1 MKRYFVLALFLS
13 FLCTLSAQLDPEKEQ
28 AIDELFSSW
37 DAGNHPGGAVGIM
50 KEGEIIYSKG
60 FGLASLEYKVPNS
73 YGTIFN
79 IASVSKQ
86 FTSMGIVRLEEMGKL
101 SVDDDI
107 RKYLP
112 ELPDFGHTIT
122 LRHCMYHT
130 SGMRSLHAMLG
141 MAGWRGDDSRTDE
154 DLFRFMK
161 RQKEL
166 NFAPG
171 EDNLYCNTGYMLLAV
186 IIERLTE
193 EPFSE
198 WMKKNVFL
206 ALGMNHTYVEDDYS
220 RVVPNNATSYY
231 RGGEEFSRAVE
242 YWGYVGSGNM
252 HSTVEDL
259 LYWMDNFRNPKRGWE
274 KAFRRMQEVGKLNN
288 GTSINYAFG
297 ININEVFGK
306 KFIGHGG
313 AIGGFRSNVIC
324 FPQEK
329 LNIVV
334 LGNFSS
340 SGPQGKVFQI
350 AEILMDVEEAESESS
365 EVAIDAIQLS
375 SKKLK
380 QFEGDYWN
388 LKENYTRKIYE
399 KDDTLRYFRSEG
411 NETILIPISENSFQ
425 MMGLPFVATVSFKP
439 GSKKSMIM
447 RFSQANEG
455 VEEDFERYT
464 KPEVNEEFLQKLS
477 GVYYSPELDTHY
489 TISTNGKTLTGY
501 HNRHG
506 EFTLSVKRENYLSAD
521 HGAFGSIKVKRDKK
535 GEVAGFYVSN
545 GRVRNMWFVKR

>member
-1 MKRYFVLALFLS
+1 MKRYFLLS
-13 FLCTLSAQLDPEKEQ
+13 FIFAFIFSTHAQLEPAQEE
-28 AIDELFSSW
+28 AIDALFSSW
-37 DAGNHPGGAVGIM
+37 EAGNQPGGSVGVM
-50 KEGEIIYSKG
+50 REGEIIYSKG

-141 MAGWRGDDSRTDE
+141 MAGWRGDDSRTDD
-154 DLFRFMK
+154 DLFRYML

-166 NFAPG
+166 NFPPG

-193 EPFSE
+193 EPFPT

-206 ALGMNHTYVEDDYS
+206 PLGMNHTYVEDDYS

-231 RGGEEFSRAVE
+231 REDEGYSRAVE

-252 HSTVEDL
+252 HSTAEDL
-259 LYWMDNFRNPKRGWE
+259 LYWMDNYRNPKIGWE

-288 GTSINYAFG
+288 GNSINYAFG
-297 ININEVFGK
+297 ININEALGK

-313 AIGGFRSNVIC
+313 AIGGFRSNVVC

-329 LNIVV
+329 LSIVV
-334 LGNFSS
+334 LSNFSS

-350 AEILMDVEEAESESS
+350 A
-365 EVAIDAIQLS
+365 
-375 SKKLK
+375 
-380 QFEGDYWN
+380 
-388 LKENYTRKIYE
+388 
-399 KDDTLRYFRSEG
+399 
-411 NETILIPISENSFQ
+411 
-425 MMGLPFVATVSFKP
+425 
-439 GSKKSMIM
+439 
-447 RFSQANEG
+447 
-455 VEEDFERYT
+455 
-464 KPEVNEEFLQKLS
+464 
-477 GVYYSPELDTHY
+477 
-489 TISTNGKTLTGY
+489 
-501 HNRHG
+501 
-506 EFTLSVKRENYLSAD
+506 
-521 HGAFGSIKVKRDKK
+521 
-535 GEVAGFYVSN
+535 
-545 GRVRNMWFVKR
+545 